1 MKITGLQ
8 LSVLLGEVE
17 KNYSCA
23 EKNIRMAAEKGAD
36 VVVLPELWNTSFYP
50 ENVEEMADED
60 GKRTQAF
67 LSGLASLYGV
77 NIVGGSAAVR
87 CGRRVYNRTYV
98 VDRSGQVV
106 SSYDKAH
113 LFTPG
118 REEEKFTPGKAVNI
132 FSLDGV
138 TMASIIC
145 YDVRFPEWVR
155 MAALAGAQV
164 LFVPAAWPI
173 ERADHWRILNR
184 ARAIENQ
191 MFVVAVNN
199 CGAAGAMQF
208 GGYSLIADP
217 WGKVL
222 DQGGRDAQVV
232 EAEIDLSVVDG
243 IRRTIN
249 VFRDRRPDL
258 YTIDRGADV

>member
-17 KNYSCA
+17 NNYSCA

-50 ENVEEMADED
+50 EDVAELADED

-67 LSGLASLYGV
+67 LSRLAGQYGI

-87 CGRRVYNRTYV
+87 CGQQVYNRTYV

-106 SSYDKAH
+106 SSYDKVH

-118 REEEKFTPGKAVNI
+118 REDDKFTPGKTMNI
-132 FSLDGV
+132 FALDGV

-145 YDVRFPEWVR
+145 YDVRFAEWVR

-164 LFVPAAWPI
+164 LFVPAAWPV
-173 ERADHWRILNR
+173 ERVDHWRILNR

-208 GGYSLIADP
+208 GGSSLIADP

-222 DQGGRDAQVV
+222 AQGGRGAQAI
-232 EAEIDLSVVDG
+232 EADIDLSVVAG
-243 IRRTIN
+243 IRRSIN

-258 YTIDRGADV
+258 YHFDGGDEA